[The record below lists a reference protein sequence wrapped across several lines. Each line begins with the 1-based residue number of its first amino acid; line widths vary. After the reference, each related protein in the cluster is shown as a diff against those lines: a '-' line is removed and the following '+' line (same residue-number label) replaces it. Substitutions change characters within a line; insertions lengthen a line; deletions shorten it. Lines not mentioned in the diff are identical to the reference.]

1 MKRKELKALATKIA
15 KSEYVIQTSS
25 DPKVIR
31 KAQDDIMDLSGRVQS
46 LEDMVIIDELVSD
59 MLEKMLEK

>member
-25 DPKVIR
+25 DPKAIR
-31 KAQDDIMDLSGRVQS
+31 KAQEDIMDLSGRVQS